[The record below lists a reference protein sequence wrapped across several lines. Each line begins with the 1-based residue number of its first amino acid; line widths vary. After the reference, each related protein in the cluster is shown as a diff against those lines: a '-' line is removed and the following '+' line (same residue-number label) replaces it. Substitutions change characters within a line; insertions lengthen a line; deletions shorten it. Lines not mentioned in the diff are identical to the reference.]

1 MRVQTEEWR
10 RFIPGVRMYKGK
22 KTLFYN
28 GEILVDPVND
38 EYHIYDKEERQTW
51 EVIIVLPGV
60 ETIPADTFSECEK
73 VKVVIMDD
81 SVRLIED
88 AAFSNC
94 WSLSYVRLSRN
105 LELIGEEAFRVCESL
120 TSIFIPPSCRWI
132 GDLAFERCSKLII
145 LIVPQETELRRNII
159 AGTALV
165 TASPASTNMS
175 GWYENQNEVNEWI
188 KTINGDT
195 DDFALHRACSSYNPI
210 TDIIYGIVK
219 RQGLNALKKKNEAG
233 ITPLEY
239 LDANPFAEKLDQ
251 RAFMK
256 RYVLEMM
263 GEAV

>member
-28 GEILVDPVND
+28 GEILWDRY
-38 EYHIYDKEERQTW
+38 EYLVYDQEERNSW

-60 ETIPADTFSECEK
+60 EEIPADTFSECEN
-73 VKVVIMDD
+73 VKVVIMG
-81 SVRLIED
+81 RIED

-94 WSLSYVRLSRN
+94 WNLAYVRLSRN
-105 LELIGEEAFRVCESL
+105 LEFIGEEAFRVCESL

-132 GDLAFERCSKLII
+132 GNLAFERCSRLII
-145 LIVPQETELRRNII
+145 LSVPQETELGRNII
-159 AGTALV
+159 ADTALL
-165 TASPASTNMS
+165 TCAPATTNNL
-175 GWYENQNEVNEWI
+175 GWYGNHDEVNEWI

-195 DDFALHRACSSYNPI
+195 EEFALHRACLSYNPI

-233 ITPLEY
+233 ISPLEY
-239 LDANPFAEKLDQ
+239 LEANPFAEILDQ

-256 RYVLEMM
+256 RYVLDMM
-263 GEAV
+263 GEVD